1 MSNLVRGNFG
11 EKGTKEGSAPAVAT
25 ERPIDLVYLSKFT
38 MGDKDLEREVLNLFA
53 TYSEIYLDRMKDA
66 ANDREWLEAAHTLKG
81 SASGIGAWRVANYAG
96 EVERLEGSDR
106 SKRSVSAIKELSACV
121 NEANTYIEGLMEEAG

>member
-1 MSNLVRGNFG
+1 MSSLVQGNFS
-11 EKGTKEGSAPAVAT
+11 EMIRKEGSAPAMAT

-53 TYSEIYLDRMKDA
+53 VYSEIYLDRMKDA
-66 ANDREWLEAAHTLKG
+66 VSDREWLEAAHTLKG

-96 EVERLEGSDR
+96 EAERLGGADR
-106 SKRSVSAIKELSACV
+106 SKRSISAIKELSACV
-121 NEANTYIEGLMEEAG
+121 NEANTYIEDLMKEAG